1 MNNCLSDRLAF
12 RMTKAAQ
19 PGQVCPF
26 FAPEDEN
33 QCCVKDD
40 GFFVQ
45 TILRF
50 ITNGYSERM
59 GFTLMQ
65 QLIELWEWDRVHN
78 DSRHMLRRENVQ
90 LNVPG
95 NSDSR
100 RLLTFANDSQT
111 RLGITLR
118 IREQNV
124 LVPDISSV
132 TGEIIIRPFV
142 GKTCSVTTASV
153 RDLLLGNGTP
163 SKISKLEIT
172 TSITGTLDD
181 LAQIFVGTKIRRAKI
196 HIPGGF
202 TSRQVME
209 VLKENYSYEDTELDQ
224 RSINTTDLSM
234 FVVEHPNNI
243 IYFSMDFPVFP

>member
-1 MNNCLSDRLAF
+1 MNNCLSDRMAF

-19 PGQVCPF
+19 PGQICPF

-59 GFTLMQ
+59 GFALMQ
-65 QLIELWEWDRVHN
+65 QLIELFEWDRVHN
-78 DSRHMLRRENVQ
+78 GSRHMLRRENVQ
-90 LNVPG
+90 FNVPG

-111 RLGITLR
+111 RVGITLL
-118 IREQNV
+118 IREQNI

-132 TGEIIIRPFV
+132 TGEIIIKPFV
-142 GKTCSVTTASV
+142 GKTCSVTAASV
-153 RDLLLGNGTP
+153 RDLLLRNGTP

-172 TSITGTLDD
+172 TPVTGTLDD
-181 LAQIFVGTKIRRAKI
+181 LAKIFVSTKIRRAKI
-196 HIPGGF
+196 QIPGGF
-202 TSRQVME
+202 TSRQVMQ
-209 VLKENYSYEDTELDQ
+209 VLKENYSYEDNEVDE
-224 RSINTTDLSM
+224 RSINRTDLSM
-234 FVVEHPNNI
+234 FVVEHPNNS